1 MYRWKLRFFAEGAVE
16 AAEELVEVVFEF
28 IKRKVPSAGIIDLV
42 ATEGFFELSE
52 AVPGMGRIFGGGD
65 TPEVKGVGT
74 IVFGIENHLDEEG
87 STSAELA
94 VLVISG
100 GVGVKTGAVVIVDEG
115 GGDGDFL
122 GGIFGGKLGDVES
135 GEAGFELIFEMT
147 FVLGNEVIAVADGFK
162 EVSQD
167 GNVVGILRSAI
178 RNTLFLVDAP
188 VAILILLDGVNEIV
202 FGLGEIENP
211 GMGRIEVV
219 RLDEMKGLELVRRKR
234 IGRLDAD
241 EEGGLGFGKIFKS
254 VESVGEGGFG
264 GGFVECRAVGTIE
277 IIAERSGVLDGE
289 GGKIFACEGES
300 LVAFEFVVGLPSF

>member
-52 AVPGMGRIFGGGD
+52 TIPRMGGIFGSGD
-65 TPEVKGVGT
+65 TPEVKGVGA

-87 STSAELA
+87 STGAKLA

-122 GGIFGGKLGDVES
+122 RGIFWGELGDVES

-147 FVLGNEVIAVADGFK
+147 FVLGNEVVAVADGFK

-167 GNVVGILRSAI
+167 GNVVGILRRAI
-178 RNTLFLVDAP
+178 GNTFFLVDAP
-188 VAILILLDGVNEIV
+188 VAILILLDGINEIV

-219 RLDEMKGLELVRRKR
+219 RLDEMKGLELVRRKG
-234 IGRLDAD
+234 IGWFDAD
-241 EEGGLGFGKIFKS
+241 EEGGLGFGEIFKS
-254 VESVGEGGFG
+254 VECVGKGGCWGGFIKRWPIG
-264 GGFVECRAVGTIE
+264 AIE
-277 IIAERSGVLDGE
+277 IIAERSSVFDGE
-289 GGKIFACEGES
+289 GGKIFAREGES
-300 LVAFEFVVGLPSF
+300 LVVFEFVVGLPSF